1 MSARRKKRSRG
12 GISSL
17 ETDWYTSWTVFFQK
31 KRREQTNA
39 TTQHGVPARA
49 AGLMY
54 SILRAHV
61 TRFQSRYVGII
72 SMGEG
77 LEPRLAQPVERAR

>member
-1 MSARRKKRSRG
+1 MVFLLSKQTGTRLGLSSSRKKGSQ
-12 GISSL
+12 
-17 ETDWYTSWTVFFQK
+17 TD
-31 KRREQTNA
+31 A

-49 AGLMY
+49 AGLKY

-72 SMGEG
+72 SMIIAPMVVFITHCIDMQSIE
-77 LEPRLAQPVERAR
+77 